1 MILVILQ
8 VIVPAMA
15 LIFIDKLTSKDGLWG
30 TQKTWFIG
38 TGAILGLLAN
48 LYITPSISGS
58 FLKSE
63 EIKQFNDAAGSVKE
77 ADKIEMINGIKS
89 TLIDA
94 RKEIFK
100 ADIGRSFLFIG
111 LVGLLLF
118 LFLKNKI
125 KSLYL
130 IGGIAVLV
138 LIDQMSVSKR
148 YLNNEEGDMGYLSY
162 EEKQLAGL
170 PYLPEKSDFFILE
183 QEKKSITNF
192 SSVTN
197 SFFSKMKEYYLYQ
210 GIEDQNVLN
219 KIAEFGTLG
228 LNSNYRVLNFNNPFN
243 ETSTSYFH
251 KSIGG
256 YHGAKLKRYQE
267 MIDFYI
273 GNEMQTLNR
282 LVSQV
287 KMEKLRSLDSLK
299 IDSQE
304 KAKAIF
310 DTISITG
317 MSLPDSTPILN
328 MLNTKYIL
336 LDKSK
341 DPIVNNQANG
351 NAWFVKK
358 VIFAANANEEMKALK
373 GFDSKNTVVINS
385 TENSGLSKE
394 VGQLTKTSKDKIR
407 LIKYG
412 TNQLSYQSESNSAL
426 PAIFSEIWYPEG
438 WNCYI
443 DGKKTDKI
451 FRADYILRGAIIPA
465 GKHTIVWKFEPT
477 SYATGES
484 LSLYSSVLLLVLFG
498 GISFT
503 SLRPKREDE

>member
-1 MILVILQ
+1 MKSYNLYESIEDDASLKQL
-8 VIVPAMA
+8 A
-15 LIFIDKLTSKDGLWG
+15 DYS
-30 TQKTWFIG
+30 
-38 TGAILGLLAN
+38 ILGLN
-48 LYITPSISGS
+48 T
-58 FLKSE
+58 
-63 EIKQFNDAAGSVKE
+63 D
-77 ADKIEMINGIKS
+77 
-89 TLIDA
+89 
-94 RKEIFK
+94 
-100 ADIGRSFLFIG
+100 
-111 LVGLLLF
+111 
-118 LFLKNKI
+118 
-125 KSLYL
+125 
-130 IGGIAVLV
+130 
-138 LIDQMSVSKR
+138 
-148 YLNNEEGDMGYLSY
+148 
-162 EEKQLAGL
+162 
-170 PYLPEKSDFFILE
+170 
-183 QEKKSITNF
+183 
-192 SSVTN
+192 
-197 SFFSKMKEYYLYQ
+197 
-210 GIEDQNVLN
+210 
-219 KIAEFGTLG
+219 
-228 LNSNYRVLNFNNPFN
+228 YRVFNFNNPFN

-273 GNEMQTLNR
+273 GNEMQTINR

-287 KMEKLRSLDSLK
+287 KMEKLRTLDSLK

-336 LDKSK
+336 MDKSK
-341 DPIVNNQANG
+341 EPIVNNQANG
-351 NAWFVKK
+351 NAWFAKK
-358 VIFAANANEEMKALK
+358 VVFAANANEEMKALK

-385 TENSGLSKE
+385 KENSALSKE
-394 VGQLTKTSKDKIR
+394 VGQLTKTSNDKIR
-407 LIKYG
+407 LTKYG
-412 TNQLSYQSESNSAL
+412 TNELSYQSESKSAL

-451 FRADYILRGAIIPA
+451 FRANYILRGAMIPA
-465 GKHTIVWKFEPT
+465 GKHTIVWEFEPT